1 MVLCMGLISSHLS
14 RKSWNKMYFCFSGSS
29 CILCICDNSQSTGR
43 KMKSDRVCCFKD
55 KVAKPKTTKEWVR
68 GCVSVVGGDLSP
80 FINFICA
87 ENSVMHQ
94 NITQLADYID
104 HDVFHSFPQWIL
116 LWMLTMVFG
125 HHFER
130 NISDK
135 FKNTS
140 RAVRFKHVE
149 TGRRV
154 WKPDN
159 PAIHVVAITH
169 VCGVAMETIA
179 PFVDATTLF
188 STFPREKA
196 NGWTHQL
203 SLGLLQVTFPE
214 NSVVFL
220 QWIPSFSHPSGTHS
234 VGRGPEIDTRA

>member
-43 KMKSDRVCCFKD
+43 KTKSDRVCCFKD

-94 NITQLADYID
+94 NITRLADYID

-130 NISDK
+130 NCQVSSPSCPRSGVFYFYFFKYYFMNSNICSESRK
-135 FKNTS
+135 FTNVKFVK
-140 RAVRFKHVE
+140 VRESCQAF
-149 TGRRV
+149 T
-154 WKPDN
+154 P
-159 PAIHVVAITH
+159 
-169 VCGVAMETIA
+169 MS
-179 PFVDATTLF
+179 L
-188 STFPREKA
+188 TFFEKKKK
-196 NGWTHQL
+196 GKKSEH
-203 SLGLLQVTFPE
+203 F
-214 NSVVFL
+214 
-220 QWIPSFSHPSGTHS
+220 
-234 VGRGPEIDTRA
+234 

>member
-1 MVLCMGLISSHLS
+1 MVLGMGLISSHLS
-14 RKSWNKMYFCFSGSS
+14 RKSWNKIYFCFSGSS

-43 KMKSDRVCCFKD
+43 KTKSDRVCCFKD

-94 NITQLADYID
+94 NITRLADYID

-130 NISDK
+130 NCQVSSPSCPRSGFFYFYFFLILFYE
-135 FKNTS
+135 FKYLL
-140 RAVRFKHVE
+140 
-149 TGRRV
+149 
-154 WKPDN
+154 WKSKV
-159 PAIHVVAITH
+159 HK
-169 VCGVAMETIA
+169 C
-179 PFVDATTLF
+179 
-188 STFPREKA
+188 
-196 NGWTHQL
+196 
-203 SLGLLQVTFPE
+203 
-214 NSVVFL
+214 
-220 QWIPSFSHPSGTHS
+220 
-234 VGRGPEIDTRA
+234 